1 MAVGTTYFLRAAEAV
16 DIAGRLKP
24 LLICVAALKSSGG
37 FDKVGCTRVCEASF
51 RAGAA
56 EKLKVDN
63 AWMKYCRGIASGNHF
78 DRIVI
83 ISNVKFSAL
92 LYTGPEP
99 LLFPSA
105 KLQED

>member
-1 MAVGTTYFLRAAEAV
+1 MAVGTTYFSRAAEAV

-37 FDKVGCTRVCEASF
+37 FDKVGCTRVCVVVWVF
-51 RAGAA
+51 RTIF
-56 EKLKVDN
+56 LKVDN